1 MSHNISHIFYINLD
15 KRLDRRAEIESELSK
30 YGLEAER
37 FPAIYFPQEGCVGC
51 GKSHLQVLELAKS
64 RKYPNVLILEDDF
77 YFVESKDVVENE
89 LSKLF
94 EFKPNFDVCFLS
106 YNLRNGHVDNNNP
119 FLTRTKYS
127 MSASGYLVNE
137 HYYDKLIDLYKD
149 SIPKLEATKKHW
161 IYAND
166 QIWQNLQEVD
176 EWYCFTKRLGK
187 QRDGFSDNANAYVS
201 YNC

>member
-1 MSHNISHIFYINLD
+1 
-15 KRLDRRAEIESELSK
+15 
-30 YGLEAER
+30 
-37 FPAIYFPQEGCVGC
+37 
-51 GKSHLQVLELAKS
+51 
-64 RKYPNVLILEDDF
+64 LEDDF

-106 YNLRNGHVDNNNP
+106 YNLYNGYLDNNNP

-127 MSASGYLVNE
+127 STASGYLVNE

-149 SIPKLEATKKHW
+149 AIPKLEATKKHW

-166 QIWQNLQEVD
+166 QIWKNLQEVD

-187 QRDGFSDNANAYVS
+187 QRDGFSDNGNAYVS

>member
-1 MSHNISHIFYINLD
+1 MSHNIAHIFYVNLD
-15 KRLDRRAEIESELSK
+15 KRIDRKEEIERELTN

-37 FPAIYFPQEGCVGC
+37 FPAIYFPEEGIVGC

-77 YFVESKDVVENE
+77 YFVEPKDVLENE

-106 YNLRNGHVDNNNP
+106 YNLEHYYIDNDNS
-119 FLTRTKYS
+119 FLTRTKFS
-127 MSASGYLVNE
+127 TTASGYLVNG
-137 HYYDKLIDLYKD
+137 HYYDKLIDLYKE
-149 SIPKLEATKKHW
+149 SIPKLESTKKHW

-166 QIWQNLQEVD
+166 QIWKILQEVD

-187 QRDGFSDNANAYVS
+187 QRDGFSDNGNKYVS
-201 YNC
+201 YNY